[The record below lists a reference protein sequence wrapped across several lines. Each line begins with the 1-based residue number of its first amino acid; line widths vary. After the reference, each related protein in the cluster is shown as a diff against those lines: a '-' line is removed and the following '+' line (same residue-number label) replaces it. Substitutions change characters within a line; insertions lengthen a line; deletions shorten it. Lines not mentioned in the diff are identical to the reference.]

1 MKLWSLFALL
11 AVTAAVTAAPNAPFK
26 DALTESCK
34 PCDDFFQYV
43 NKKWLDSHPI
53 PAEESRWG
61 VFNTLNDANRER
73 LRVILDDA
81 VARSKSGKLARGSDE
96 EKLAAYYSACMDTAA
111 IETRGTGP
119 LKPYLDLIS
128 GVKDR
133 ATLSAALIGLQEAG
147 VRSPVALHATPDFKN
162 PDEMIAWLSP
172 AAISLPDRDN
182 YFQNDDR
189 SRRMREQFVEHATR
203 MHRLL
208 GLDEAQARAAANT
221 ILEFETRL
229 AKPMLTRTEQRDPY
243 KISNRMDLAAVEK
256 AAPSYDWGRLLDHFK
271 VSRSAPINLAQPKF
285 TEVLEKELSGDPAV
299 WRTYLRWRLVSAV
312 ADELPAAF
320 DAEKFS
326 FQKVLTGVKE
336 QKARWKRCVDN
347 TDRALPDALGRVF
360 VKKHFPPAA
369 KKRMDELVSN
379 LRQTLRD
386 ELASATWLS
395 EETKKQALHKL
406 EKIGLKIGYPDKWK
420 DYSAL
425 RLDPARY
432 FENNRAAGLHELSE
446 DLAKIG
452 KPIDKT
458 EWGMSPPTVNAYY
471 SPLFNEIAFPAGI
484 LQPPFFD
491 MDADDAVNYG
501 AIGAVIGHEI
511 GHGFDDKGS
520 QFDANGKLRNWWT
533 DADRAKF
540 EARVSCIVDQ
550 FNSFEVY
557 TGARHN
563 GKLVTGEALG
573 DVGGLTLAFKAY
585 QRSLKGRKAPKLE
598 GFTAEQRFFLSYA
611 RIWASQGREE
621 AYRLRLQTDP
631 HPLPQYRVVETL
643 KNMPDFH
650 KAFGCN
656 QGDAMVRPAEKQCR
670 LW

>member
-1 MKLWSLFALL
+1 MKMLFLFACL
-11 AVTAAVTAAPNAPFK
+11 TAAVCAAPTVTFK
-26 DALTESCK
+26 EALTESCK

-53 PAEESRWG
+53 PAEEPRWG

-81 VARSKSGKLARGSDE
+81 VARTKAGKVTRGSDE
-96 EKLAAYYSACMDTAA
+96 EKIGAYYSSCMDTAG
-111 IETRGTGP
+111 IEARGTEP
-119 LKPYLDLIS
+119 VQPYLAAIAAIQDIASL
-128 GVKDR
+128 VR
-133 ATLSAALIGLQEAG
+133 AIIGLQEAG
-147 VRSPVALHATPDFKN
+147 VTSPVALHATPDFKN

-182 YFQNDDR
+182 YFQSDDR
-189 SRRMREQFVEHATR
+189 SRRMRDEFVSHVAR

-208 GLDEAQARAAANT
+208 GLPDAEAQAAAKT

-229 AKPMLTRTEQRDPY
+229 AQPMLTRAEQRDPY
-243 KISNRMDLAAVEK
+243 RISNRMDLAAVSK
-256 AAPSYDWGRLLDHFK
+256 LAPSFDWGALLDHFS
-271 VSRSAPINLAQPKF
+271 VARTAPINLTQPKF
-285 TEVLEKELSGDPAV
+285 AEVLEKELAGDLAT
-299 WRTYLRWRLVSAV
+299 WRTYLRWRLMATV

-320 DAEKFS
+320 DQEKFS
-326 FQKVLTGVKE
+326 FAKVLTGVKE
-336 QKARWKRCVDN
+336 QKARWKRCIDN
-347 TDRALPDALGRVF
+347 TDQALPDALGRVF
-360 VKKHFPPAA
+360 IKKHFPPTA
-369 KKRMDELVSN
+369 KKRMDELVAN
-379 LRQTLRD
+379 LRKTLAE
-386 ELASATWLS
+386 ELAAANWLS
-395 EETKKQALHKL
+395 PETRKQALHKL

-420 DYSAL
+420 DYSTMPVAGG
-425 RLDPARY
+425 RY
-432 FENNRAAGLHELSE
+432 FENNRAAVLFALKD
-446 DLAKIG
+446 DLRKIG

-458 EWGMSPPTVNAYY
+458 EWSMSPPTVNAYY

-533 DADRAKF
+533 DDDRKKF
-540 EARVSCIVDQ
+540 ETRVSCIVDQ
-550 FNSFEVY
+550 FNSFEVFK
-557 TGARHN
+557 GARHN

-573 DVGGLTLAFKAY
+573 DVGGLTLAYKAY
-585 QRSLKGRKAPKLE
+585 QRSLKGKKAKPLE

-611 RIWASQGREE
+611 RIWAQHGREE
-621 AYRLRLQTDP
+621 FHRLRLQTDP
-631 HPLPQYRVVETL
+631 HPLPQFRVLETL
-643 KNMPDFH
+643 KNMPEFH
-650 KAFGCN
+650 QAFGCK